1 MSIEHVTAALVVLL
15 LLAFIAE
22 PISRIVRLPYSSVLV
37 ITGYVASELAVMS
50 GIDTGI
56 RAENFHDLIFYV
68 FIPLLV
74 FESAYK
80 INKKLLLEN
89 IVPIIILAVIGLFLT
104 ASLTALGLYYGI
116 AHPVGFPLIA
126 ALLAGAILAATD
138 PVAVVARLREIGVPE
153 RLSVLLEGESLF
165 NDATA
170 IVLFGLFISMA
181 LSLESDVTTS
191 GVIVEFLK
199 ISVGGLATG
208 LVTGLAAG
216 LASKIIN
223 NTLMAGVLTLIV
235 AYGSYLL
242 AEELFEVSGVM
253 STLAAAIVM
262 SVLLKKESSENAVV
276 KIEYLWDV
284 IGHIA
289 NAIVFIIMGVTITLA
304 MFEERWLAMLIAI
317 GAVLIA
323 RAIST
328 YGSLSLLG
336 LFQKKPVDLRC
347 QTVMVWGGL
356 RGAVA
361 LALALSI
368 PVTLD
373 YWWTIQSIAF
383 GVVLFSLF
391 IQAPTIRLLVD
402 KLGIHG
408 YSKK

>member
-1 MSIEHVTAALVVLL
+1 MSIEHVIATLVVLL

-22 PISRIVRLPYSSVLV
+22 PVSRLVRLPYSSVLV
-37 ITGYVASELAVMS
+37 LAGYVASELAVMS
-50 GIDTGI
+50 GVDTGI

-80 INKKLLLEN
+80 INKDLLLEN
-89 IVPIIILAVIGLFLT
+89 IVPIIILAVIGLLLT
-104 ASLTALGLYYGI
+104 ASLTAVGLYYGI
-116 AHPVGFPLIA
+116 AHSVGFPLIA
-126 ALLAGAILAATD
+126 ALLTGSILAATD
-138 PVAVVARLREIGVPE
+138 PVAVVARFREIGAPE

-170 IVLFGLFISMA
+170 IVLFGLFLSMA
-181 LSLESDVTTS
+181 LSLESSITAS
-191 GVIVEFLK
+191 GVIVEF
-199 ISVGGLATG
+199 IIIFFGGLATG
-208 LVTGLAAG
+208 LATGLVAG
-216 LASKIIN
+216 LANRAFN
-223 NTLMAGVLTLIV
+223 NTLMTGVLTLIV

-253 STLAAAIVM
+253 STLVAAIVM
-262 SVLLKKESSENAVV
+262 SVMLRTEPGENANI
-276 KIEYLWDV
+276 KNEYLWDV

-289 NAIVFIIMGVTITLA
+289 NAIVFIIMGVTITLS

-317 GAVLIA
+317 VAVFIA
-323 RAIST
+323 RAAST

-336 LFQKKPVDLRC
+336 LFQKKPVDLRY

-373 YWWTIQSIAF
+373 YWWTIQSITF
-383 GVVLFSLF
+383 GVVLFTLF

-402 KLGIHG
+402 KLGLRN
-408 YSKK
+408 

>member
-1 MSIEHVTAALVVLL
+1 MSIEHIIATLVVLL

-22 PISRIVRLPYSSVLV
+22 PISRLVRLPYSSVLV
-37 ITGYVASELAVMS
+37 MAGYVASELAVMS

-80 INKKLLLEN
+80 INKKLLLAN
-89 IVPIIILAVIGLFLT
+89 IVPIIILAVIGLLLT
-104 ASLTALGLYYGI
+104 ASLTAVGLYYGI
-116 AHPVGFPLIA
+116 AHPTGFPLIA
-126 ALLAGAILAATD
+126 ALLTGAILAATD
-138 PVAVVARLREIGVPE
+138 PVAVVARLREIGAPE
-153 RLSVLLEGESLF
+153 RLNVLLEGESLF

-181 LSLESDVTTS
+181 LSLQSEITTS
-191 GVIVEFLK
+191 GVIIEFVK
-199 ISVGGLATG
+199 ISVGGLVTG
-208 LVTGLAAG
+208 LIAGLAAG
-216 LASKIIN
+216 LASKIIKSA
-223 NTLMAGVLTLIV
+223 LMTSVLTLIV
-235 AYGSYLL
+235 AYGAYLL

-253 STLAAAIVM
+253 STLAAAIAM
-262 SVLLKKESSENAVV
+262 SVILRKEPGENIVD
-276 KIEYLWDV
+276 KNEYLWDV

-289 NAIVFIIMGVTITLA
+289 NAVVFIIMGVTITLS

-328 YGSLSLLG
+328 YGSLSSLG
-336 LFQKKPVDLRC
+336 LLQKKPIDFC
-347 QTVMVWGGL
+347 YQTVMVWGGL

-391 IQAPTIRLLVD
+391 IQAPTIRMLVD
-402 KLGIHG
+402 KLGLRN
-408 YSKK
+408 

>member
-1 MSIEHVTAALVVLL
+1 MSVEHVAVIFVVLL

-22 PISRIVRLPYSSVLV
+22 PVSRLVRLPYSSVLV
-37 ITGYVASELAVMS
+37 IAGYVASELAVMI

-56 RAENFHDLIFYV
+56 RADSFHDLIFYV

-80 INKKLLLEN
+80 INKNLLFDN
-89 IVPIIILAVIGLFLT
+89 IIPIIILSVIGLVLT
-104 ASLTALGLYYGI
+104 ATLTAVGLYFGI
-116 AHPVGFPLIA
+116 AHPEGFPLIA
-126 ALLAGAILAATD
+126 ALLTGSILAATD

-170 IVLFGLFISMA
+170 IVLFGLFLSMA
-181 LSLESDVTTS
+181 LSLESTVTTA
-191 GVIVEFLK
+191 GVIIEFMK
-199 ISVGGLATG
+199 IFLGG
-208 LVTGLAAG
+208 LVTGLVSG
-216 LASKIIN
+216 LVVGLVNKSMN
-223 NTLMAGVLTLIV
+223 NSVMTGVLTLIA

-242 AEELFEVSGVM
+242 AEEIFEVSGVM
-253 STLAAAIVM
+253 SVLAAAIVL
-262 SVLLKKESSENAVV
+262 SVMPGQQSGDDVNTKN
-276 KIEYLWDV
+276 EYLWEV

-289 NAIVFIIMGVTITLA
+289 NAIVFIIMGVTITLG

-317 GAVLIA
+317 AAVFIA
-323 RAIST
+323 RAISI

-368 PVTLD
+368 PVSLD

-383 GVVLFSLF
+383 GVVLFTLF

-402 KLGIHG
+402 KLDIRG
-408 YSKK
+408 

>member
-1 MSIEHVTAALVVLL
+1 MSIEHITAALVVLL

-22 PISRIVRLPYSSVLV
+22 PISRLVRLPYSSVLV
-37 ITGYVASELAVMS
+37 MVGYVTSELAVML

-56 RAENFHDLIFYV
+56 RAENFHELIFYV
-68 FIPLLV
+68 FIPVLV

-80 INKKLLLEN
+80 INKKLLLKN
-89 IVPIIILAVIGLFLT
+89 ILPIIILAVIGLLST
-104 ASLTALGLYYGI
+104 ASLTAVGLYFGI
-116 AHPVGFPLIA
+116 AHPAGFPLIA
-126 ALLAGAILAATD
+126 ALLAGSILAATD
-138 PVAVVARLREIGVPE
+138 PVAVVARLREIGAPE
-153 RLSVLLEGESLF
+153 SLSVLLEGESLF

-181 LSLESDVTTS
+181 LSLESSVTAS
-191 GVIVEFLK
+191 AVIIEFLT
-199 ISVGGLATG
+199 IFFGGLATG
-208 LVTGLAAG
+208 LVTGLIAGAANK
-216 LASKIIN
+216 AIKNS
-223 NTLMAGVLTLIV
+223 LMTGVLTLIV

-262 SVLLKKESSENAVV
+262 SVMLKKESGENAVDNN
-276 KIEYLWDV
+276 EYLWDV

-289 NAIVFIIMGVTITLA
+289 NAVVFIIMGVTVTLS

-317 GAVLIA
+317 AAVLTA

-328 YGSLSLLG
+328 YGSLFLLG
-336 LFQKKPVDLRC
+336 LFQKDPIDLPC

-361 LALALSI
+361 LALALSL

-391 IQAPTIRLLVD
+391 IQAPTIHLLVN
-402 KLGIHG
+402 KLGLRN
-408 YSKK
+408 

>member
-1 MSIEHVTAALVVLL
+1 MSLEHVTAAFVVLL
-15 LLAFIAE
+15 LLAFLAE
-22 PISRIVRLPYSSVLV
+22 PISRLVRLPYTSVLV
-37 ITGYVASELAVMS
+37 IAGYVASELAVIS
-50 GIDTGI
+50 GVDTGI

-68 FIPLLV
+68 FIPVLV

-80 INKKLLLEN
+80 INKNLLLEN
-89 IVPIIILAVIGLFLT
+89 IIPIIILAVFGLLLT
-104 ASLTALGLYYGI
+104 ASLTAVGLYYGI
-116 AHPVGFPLIA
+116 AHPAGFPLIA
-126 ALLAGAILAATD
+126 ALLTGSILAATD
-138 PVAVVARLREIGVPE
+138 PVVVVARLREIGVPE

-170 IVLFGLFISMA
+170 IVLFGLFLSMA
-181 LSLESDVTTS
+181 LSMENTVTTS
-191 GVIVEFLK
+191 GVIVEF
-199 ISVGGLATG
+199 IRIFFGGLATG
-208 LVTGLAAG
+208 LAAG
-216 LASKIIN
+216 LTAGLVNKGIN
-223 NTLMAGVLTLIV
+223 NTVMTGVLTLIV

-242 AEELFEVSGVM
+242 AEELFKVSGVM

-262 SVLLKKESSENAVV
+262 SVMLGKGTDENILF
-276 KIEYLWDV
+276 KNEYLWDV
-284 IGHIA
+284 LGNIT
-289 NAIVFIIMGVTITLA
+289 NAIVFIIMGVTVTLS

-328 YGSLSLLG
+328 YGSLSSLG
-336 LFQKKPVDLRC
+336 LLQKKPIDFC
-347 QTVMVWGGL
+347 YQTVMVWGGL

-391 IQAPTIRLLVD
+391 IQAPTIRVLVD
-402 KLGIHG
+402 KLGLRN
-408 YSKK
+408 

>member
-1 MSIEHVTAALVVLL
+1 MSIEHIIATLVVLL

-22 PISRIVRLPYSSVLV
+22 PISRLVRLPYSSVLV
-37 ITGYVASELAVMS
+37 MAGYVTSELAVMS

-80 INKKLLLEN
+80 INKKLLLAN
-89 IVPIIILAVIGLFLT
+89 IVPIIILAVIGLLLT
-104 ASLTALGLYYGI
+104 ASLTAVGLYYGI
-116 AHPVGFPLIA
+116 AHPTGFPLIA
-126 ALLAGAILAATD
+126 ALLTGAILAATD
-138 PVAVVARLREIGVPE
+138 PVAVVARLREIGAPE
-153 RLSVLLEGESLF
+153 RLNVLLEGESLF

-181 LSLESDVTTS
+181 LSLQSAVTTS
-191 GVIVEFLK
+191 GVIIEFVK
-199 ISVGGLATG
+199 ISVGGLVTG
-208 LVTGLAAG
+208 LIAGLAAG
-216 LASKIIN
+216 VASKIIKS
-223 NTLMAGVLTLIV
+223 TLMTGVLTLIV
-235 AYGSYLL
+235 AYGAYLL

-253 STLAAAIVM
+253 STLAAAIAM
-262 SVLLKKESSENAVV
+262 SVILRKEPGENIVDNN
-276 KIEYLWDV
+276 EYLWDV

-289 NAIVFIIMGVTITLA
+289 NAVVFIIMGVTVTLS

-328 YGSLSLLG
+328 YGSLSSLG
-336 LFQKKPVDLRC
+336 LLQKKPIDFC
-347 QTVMVWGGL
+347 YQTVMVWGGL

-391 IQAPTIRLLVD
+391 IQAPTIRMLVD
-402 KLGIHG
+402 KLGLRD
-408 YSKK
+408 

>member
-1 MSIEHVTAALVVLL
+1 MSLEHVTAAFVILL

-22 PISRIVRLPYSSVLV
+22 PLSRLVRLPYSSVLV
-37 ITGYVASELAVMS
+37 IAGYVTSELAVMS

-68 FIPLLV
+68 FIPVLV

-80 INKKLLLEN
+80 INKNLLLEN
-89 IVPIIILAVIGLFLT
+89 IVPIIILAVVGLLLT
-104 ASLTALGLYYGI
+104 ASLTAVGLYYGI
-116 AHPVGFPLIA
+116 AHPAGFPLIA
-126 ALLAGAILAATD
+126 ALLTGSILAATD

-170 IVLFGLFISMA
+170 IVLFGLFLSMA
-181 LSLESDVTTS
+181 LSMENTVTTS
-191 GVIVEFLK
+191 AVIVEFIK
-199 ISVGGLATG
+199 IFFGGLATG
-208 LVTGLAAG
+208 LAAG
-216 LASKIIN
+216 LTAGLVNKGIK

-242 AEELFEVSGVM
+242 AEEMFEVSGVM
-253 STLAAAIVM
+253 STLAAALVM
-262 SVLLKKESSENAVV
+262 SLMLGKEPGENALV
-276 KIEYLWDV
+276 KNEYLWDV

-289 NAIVFIIMGVTITLA
+289 NAVVFIIMGVTITLG

-317 GAVLIA
+317 AAVFVA
-323 RAIST
+323 RAVST
-328 YGSLSLLG
+328 YGSMSLLG
-336 LFQKKPVDLRC
+336 LFQKKPVDLPS

-383 GVVLFSLF
+383 GVVLFTLF
-391 IQAPTIRLLVD
+391 IQAPTIGLLVN
-402 KLGIHG
+402 KLDLRN
-408 YSKK
+408 

>member
-1 MSIEHVTAALVVLL
+1 MSIEHIIATLVVLL

-22 PISRIVRLPYSSVLV
+22 PISRLVRLPYSSVLV
-37 ITGYVASELAVMS
+37 MAGYVTSELAVMS

-80 INKKLLLEN
+80 INKKLLLAN
-89 IVPIIILAVIGLFLT
+89 IVPIIILAVIGLLLT
-104 ASLTALGLYYGI
+104 ASLTAVGLYYGI
-116 AHPVGFPLIA
+116 AHPTGFPLIA
-126 ALLAGAILAATD
+126 ALLTGAILAATD
-138 PVAVVARLREIGVPE
+138 PVAVVARLREIGAPE
-153 RLSVLLEGESLF
+153 RLNVLLEGESLF

-181 LSLESDVTTS
+181 LSLQSAVTTS
-191 GVIVEFLK
+191 GVIIEFVK
-199 ISVGGLATG
+199 ISVGGLVTG
-208 LVTGLAAG
+208 LIAGLAAG
-216 LASKIIN
+216 VASKIIKS
-223 NTLMAGVLTLIV
+223 TLMTGVLTLIV
-235 AYGSYLL
+235 AYGAYLL

-253 STLAAAIVM
+253 STLAAAIAM
-262 SVLLKKESSENAVV
+262 SVILRKEPGENIVDNN
-276 KIEYLWDV
+276 EYLWDV

-289 NAIVFIIMGVTITLA
+289 NAVVFIIMGVTITLS

-328 YGSLSLLG
+328 YGSLSSLG
-336 LFQKKPVDLRC
+336 LLQKKPIDFC
-347 QTVMVWGGL
+347 YQTVMVWGGL

-391 IQAPTIRLLVD
+391 IQAPTIRMLVD
-402 KLGIHG
+402 KLGLRD
-408 YSKK
+408 

>member
-1 MSIEHVTAALVVLL
+1 MSIEHITATLVVLL

-22 PISRIVRLPYSSVLV
+22 PISRLVRMPYSGILVLA
-37 ITGYVASELAVMS
+37 GYVASELAVMS

-56 RAENFHDLIFYV
+56 RAENFHGLIFYV
-68 FIPLLV
+68 FIPVLV

-80 INKKLLLEN
+80 INKKLLLKN
-89 IVPIIILAVIGLFLT
+89 ILPIIFLAVIGLLST
-104 ASLTALGLYYGI
+104 ASLTAAGLYFGI
-116 AHPVGFPLIA
+116 AHPAGFPLIA
-126 ALLAGAILAATD
+126 ALLAGSILAATD
-138 PVAVVARLREIGVPE
+138 PVAVVARLREIGAPE
-153 RLSVLLEGESLF
+153 SLNVLLEGESLF

-170 IVLFGLFISMA
+170 IVLFGLFLSMA
-181 LSLESDVTTS
+181 LSLDSSVTAS
-191 GVIVEFLK
+191 AVVIQFMK
-199 ISVGGLATG
+199 IFFGGLATG
-208 LVTGLAAG
+208 LVTGVIAG
-216 LASKIIN
+216 VAGKVIKNS
-223 NTLMAGVLTLIV
+223 LMTGVLTLIV

-242 AEELFEVSGVM
+242 AAELLEVSGVM

-262 SVLLKKESSENAVV
+262 SLLLRSESGEKAVDRNA
-276 KIEYLWDV
+276 YLWDI

-289 NAIVFIIMGVTITLA
+289 NAIVYIIMGVTITLG
-304 MFEERWLAMLIAI
+304 MFEQRWLAMLIAI
-317 GAVLIA
+317 AAVLIA

-336 LFQKKPVDLRC
+336 LFQKKPLDLPC

-361 LALALSI
+361 LALALSL

-391 IQAPTIRLLVD
+391 IQAPTIRLLVN
-402 KLGIHG
+402 KLGLRN
-408 YSKK
+408 